1 MFIAIFKSE
10 HWKLFRK
17 KVVKMNYQPPALR
30 SQSDNQPVSKI
41 ETLTFLPFALYACT
55 TTTTTK
61 CMSANEVQH
70 PLLLLTTPYGTFA
83 PGQLMHK
90 VHNYLKIVLFGY
102 SQHHAAIHSLVPNT
116 KQRRSTPQAKSAN
129 DMQHQNSQGAR
140 AT

>member
-1 MFIAIFKSE
+1 MFIALWKSE

-17 KVVKMNYQPPALR
+17 KVVKKNYQPPALR

-55 TTTTTK
+55 TTTTK
-61 CMSANEVQH
+61 CMSSNEVQH
-70 PLLLLTTPYGTFA
+70 PLLLLTTPNGTFA

-102 SQHHAAIHSLVPNT
+102 IQHQPAIHSLVPTPNN
-116 KQRRSTPQAKSAN
+116 STAPQAKSAN